1 MKGALWTVLGV
12 LGLFWSAL
20 AWFIY
25 SLAGAGGAAVV
36 RVTRWLD
43 IDPST
48 TQWLADG
55 LSVAG
60 GVAQWLVVFG
70 WLLGVVVLGTVGW
83 LATRADDAVRK
94 ASRHAEMAYGSP
106 ALEGE
111 LRYKKVSET
120 SRTDGKT
127 G

>member
-1 MKGALWTVLGV
+1 MKGALWGILGV
-12 LGLFWSAL
+12 FGLIWSAL
-20 AWFIY
+20 AWFFY

-36 RVTRWLD
+36 GVTRWLE
-43 IDPST
+43 IEPST

-55 LSVAG
+55 LSMAG
-60 GVAQWLVVFG
+60 GVAQWLVVLG
-70 WLLGVVVLGTVGW
+70 WLLGMIVLVAIAR
-83 LATRADDAVRK
+83 LAARAETAVRT
-94 ASRHAEMAYGSP
+94 ASRHAEMAYGGP

-120 SRTDGKT
+120 GRTDGKT

>member
-12 LGLFWSAL
+12 LGLIWSAL
-20 AWFIY
+20 AWFLY

-36 RVTRWLD
+36 GVTRWLD
-43 IDPST
+43 IDPSS

-55 LSVAG
+55 LSLAG
-60 GVAQWLVVFG
+60 GVAQWLVGLAWV
-70 WLLGVVVLGTVGW
+70 LGVIVLVMIGR
-83 LATRADDAVRK
+83 LAARANAAVLQ
-94 ASRHAEMAYGSP
+94 ASRHAEMAYGEP

-120 SRTDGKT
+120 SRTDGKI

>member
-12 LGLFWSAL
+12 LGLIWSAL
-20 AWFIY
+20 AWFLY

-36 RVTRWLD
+36 GVTRWLD
-43 IDPST
+43 IDPSS

-55 LSVAG
+55 LSLAG
-60 GVAQWLVVFG
+60 GVAQWLVGLAWV
-70 WLLGVVVLGTVGW
+70 LGVIVLVMIGR
-83 LATRADDAVRK
+83 LAARANEAVLQ
-94 ASRHAEMAYGSP
+94 ASRHAEMAYGEP

-120 SRTDGKT
+120 SRTDGKI